1 MIAHSRTRVLV
12 TLAAGPLRA
21 REVRKRCAACG
32 VSQPSVGSRQ
42 LARLAPPGQRY
53 GYDLL
58 VWVGL
63 ARYLRRLQRA
73 EMRTELAR
81 QGIQLSDGSL
91 TALCDRFLQALERL
105 HWHCAPA
112 LRAARPLGYPLHIDA
127 TCEHGKGGTF
137 VCLDGWTDWVLH
149 AVKIASENES
159 ELRPA
164 VDRTLAAFGQPLAI
178 VRDLGS
184 GGEQA
189 VADYRQQGLPDL
201 LCHYHFLA
209 AVGHRLLDDSHASL
223 RSQLTRSRLRKRLRE
238 LLKATRPSP
247 AGQLPAGVREQ
258 LPALLLWLLEGSA
271 RKHPPYPFALPE
283 LDLYRRCG
291 QFRAAC
297 QRRLPEPRTQREQH
311 LLRQVSL
318 AIADL
323 KMLDPQGRL
332 AARLECAESTFQR
345 LRDVLRLTPE
355 ELPRGQRPGPTAGLS
370 TQAAAQRLQAIAAD
384 LQRYHQQLREQ
395 ASQGLLLADQPEA
408 VVLSYLERYGEQLC
422 GHPVV
427 RDSAG
432 RAQAFV
438 ARTNNVIEQFFAQSK
453 QGLRRRLGR
462 AHLGR
467 DLEDQ
472 PAQAALVSN
481 LRHPDYVQ
489 VVCGTLEKLPQA
501 FAELEQLG
509 VTDSHPLQRNNRDT
523 ALWRQIR
530 AWAQDTDQHANSLSD
545 PKCSQTHGS
554 ATES

>member
-1 MIAHSRTRVLV
+1 VLV
-12 TLAAGPLRA
+12 TLAAGPLSA
-21 REVRKRCAACG
+21 REVRKSCQAC
-32 VSQPSVGSRQ
+32 SAPRPSVGSRQ

-63 ARYLRRLQRA
+63 ARYLRRLQRE
-73 EMRTELAR
+73 EMRAELAR

-105 HWHCAPA
+105 HWQCAPA
-112 LRAARPLGYPLHIDA
+112 LRAACPLGYPLHIDA
-127 TCEHGKGGTF
+127 TCERGKGGTF
-137 VCLDGWTDWVLH
+137 VCLQDWTGWVLH
-149 AVKIASENES
+149 AIKIASENEA

-164 VDRTLAAFGQPLAI
+164 VDRTLAAFGRPLAI

-189 VADYRQQGLPDL
+189 VADYRQQGIPDL

-223 RSQLTRSRLRKRLRE
+223 RNQLTRSRLRKRLRE

-247 AGQLPAGVREQ
+247 LGQLPTGVREQ

-291 QFRAAC
+291 QFRAEC
-297 QRRLPEPRTQREQH
+297 QRRLPQPHTQREQRV
-311 LLRQVSL
+311 LRQVGL

-323 KMLDPQGRL
+323 QVLDPQGRV
-332 AARLECAESTFQR
+332 AARLEGAANTFQH
-345 LRDVLRLTPE
+345 LRDVLRLTTE
-355 ELPRGQRPGPTAGLS
+355 ELPRGQRPGPTARLS
-370 TQAAAQRLQAIAAD
+370 AEAAANRLQAIATD
-384 LQRYHQQLREQ
+384 LQRYHQQLRQQ
-395 ASQGLLLADQPEA
+395 AARGLLADQPEA
-408 VVLSYLERYGEQLC
+408 IVLSYLDRYGEQLC

-438 ARTNNVIEQFFAQSK
+438 ERTNNAIEHYFAHAK
-453 QGLRRRLGR
+453 RGLRRRLGR

-467 DLEDQ
+467 DMEDQ
-472 PAQAALVSN
+472 PAQAALVDN
-481 LRHPDYVQ
+481 LRHPDYVH
-489 VVCGTLEKLPQA
+489 VVCGSLEKLPQA
-501 FAELEQLG
+501 FAELDQLE
-509 VTDSHPLQRNNRDT
+509 VPDSNPLQRNNRDT
-523 ALWRQIR
+523 TLWRQIR
-530 AWAQDTDQHANSLSD
+530 AWAQDTDQHSDSLSD
-545 PKCSQTHGS
+545 PKCAQTHSS

>member
-1 MIAHSRTRVLV
+1 
-12 TLAAGPLRA
+12 
-21 REVRKRCAACG
+21 
-32 VSQPSVGSRQ
+32 
-42 LARLAPPGQRY
+42 
-53 GYDLL
+53 
-58 VWVGL
+58 
-63 ARYLRRLQRA
+63 
-73 EMRTELAR
+73 
-81 QGIQLSDGSL
+81 
-91 TALCDRFLQALERL
+91 
-105 HWHCAPA
+105 

-164 VDRTLAAFGQPLAI
+164 VDRTLAAFGHPLAI

-184 GGEQA
+184 GGEKA

-209 AVGHRLLDDSHASL
+209 AVGHRLLDDSQASL

-247 AGQLPAGVREQ
+247 AGQLPEGVREQ

-291 QFRAAC
+291 QFRAVC
-297 QRRLPEPRTQREQH
+297 QRHLPEPRTQREQH

-408 VVLSYLERYGEQLC
+408 IVLSYLERYGEQLC

-432 RAQAFV
+432 RAQACV
-438 ARTNNVIEQFFAQSK
+438 ARTNNVIEHFFAQSK

-472 PAQAALVSN
+472 PAQAALVAN
-481 LRHPDYVQ
+481 LRHPDYVH

>member
-1 MIAHSRTRVLV
+1 MALH
-12 TLAAGPLRA
+12 
-21 REVRKRCAACG
+21 
-32 VSQPSVGSRQ
+32 
-42 LARLAPPGQRY
+42 GQRY

-63 ARYLRRLQRA
+63 ARYLRCLQREEIRA
-73 EMRTELAR
+73 TLA
-81 QGIQLSDGSL
+81 QSHGILLSAGSVS
-91 TALCDRFLQALERL
+91 ALCDRFLQALERL
-105 HWHCAPA
+105 HWLRAPA

-149 AVKIASENES
+149 AIKITSENER

-164 VDRTLAAFGQPLAI
+164 VDRTLAAFGNPLAI

-189 VADYRQQGLPDL
+189 VADYRRQGIPDL

-223 RSQLTRSRLRKRLRE
+223 RNQLTRSRLRKRLRE

-291 QFRAAC
+291 QFHTAC
-297 QRRLPEPRTQREQH
+297 QRRLPEPRTQREQRV
-311 LLRQVSL
+311 LRQVGL

-323 KMLDPQGRL
+323 KLLDPQGRL
-332 AARLECAESTFQR
+332 AARLQCAESTFQR
-345 LRDVLRLTPE
+345 LRGVLRLTTE
-355 ELPRGQRPGPTAGLS
+355 ELPRGQRPGPTARLS
-370 TQAAAQRLQAIAAD
+370 AEAAANRLQAIAAD
-384 LQRYHQQLREQ
+384 LLRYHQQLRQQ
-395 ASQGLLLADQPEA
+395 AAQGLLADQPEA
-408 VVLSYLERYGEQLC
+408 IVLSYLERYGEQLC

-438 ARTNNVIEQFFAQSK
+438 ERTNNAIEHYFAHAK

-472 PAQAALVSN
+472 PAQAALVAN
-481 LRHPDYVQ
+481 LRHPDYVH

-501 FAELEQLG
+501 FAELDQQG
-509 VTDSHPLQRNNRDT
+509 VSDANPLQRNHRDT
-523 ALWRQIR
+523 ALWRHIR
-530 AWAQDTDQHANSLSD
+530 AWAQDTNQRSPSPSD
-545 PKCSQTHGS
+545 PKCAPTLRS